1 MCKCTG
7 ITIPGDKLASG
18 FVICAKEGIQ
28 GLINAFTLGQ
38 AIDECIEKNEMFN
51 RYFIDR
57 EKFIDNIDLD

>member
-7 ITIPGDKLASG
+7 ITIPGEKLASG

-28 GLINAFTLGQ
+28 GLANAFTLGKV
-38 AIDECIEKNEMFN
+38 IEKSIEKNEIFD

-57 EKFIDNIDLD
+57 KKFVEPIEL